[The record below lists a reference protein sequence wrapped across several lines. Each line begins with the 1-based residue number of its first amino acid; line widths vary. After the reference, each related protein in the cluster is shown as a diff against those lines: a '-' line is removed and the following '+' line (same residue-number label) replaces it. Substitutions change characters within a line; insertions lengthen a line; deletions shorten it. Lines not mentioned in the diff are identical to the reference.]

1 MKNKQ
6 ELLISLYHTLDKLQ
20 HDNVTLSPSSRQRLI
35 IRMELLYEIL
45 GEDVPEF
52 AACDIRKILNPDK
65 EDNPPRWISADM
77 YHKGSSSLSHY
88 WECSNCGHV
97 VTTSPCFGGGLPYHC
112 PGCNMVLRR

>member
-6 ELLISLYHTLDKLQ
+6 ELLISLSHTLDKLQ
-20 HDNVTLSPSSRQRLI
+20 HDNVTLSPSLRQRLI

-52 AACDIRKILNPDK
+52 AAYDIRQILNPVKDD
-65 EDNPPRWISADM
+65 EPSRWICSTT
-77 YHKGSSSLSHY
+77 YRPGSSSLSHY

-97 VTTSPCFGGGLPYHC
+97 ITTSPCFGGDLPYRC
-112 PGCNMVLRR
+112 PECKTVLRR